1 MNVSALLD
9 ASSSVAQVFRMYR
22 QERPGCSLPYADDAE
37 SSDSRAKF
45 ELSARD
51 REPFLANAY
60 AIKLL
65 KYKHTTM
72 PNTTVEGL
80 IFYFRVQEEFSTLL
94 KRTCMKYGHTTASE
108 VYDDLKGPSLRLA
121 LEQAATDIADLL
133 EKELAE
139 GNTKQRIRD
148 AQTTAAD
155 SNDGTDEH
163 DDRNCCNRTIWLNG
177 VAIQPSFYLHA
188 AIVDLLGKTAPR
200 VLPLHGSRF
209 TTTKDSY
216 TRNEVMYFLCLLPG
230 VFARNSRRHVA
241 RRGVAGE
248 GHNNP
253 KYIHYKNLVFGK
265 VEFTTISS
273 PGRANNQTQKDS
285 RKTVRYTFRLPFACG
300 GVYVGHFTAFFK
312 FVFPMDR
319 VGGDDDEDDD
329 DEDYERDRVSHELAE
344 VEWLPRVEKEVI
356 KYDLSKHV
364 NSLGTTATRARC
376 SNRAQ
381 RYVRSSIEYIYVPTS
396 SEEEE
401 LPVADIPDRQNT
413 VMKAINKAIRP
424 CTYIK
429 TKASESNLRRSVKDR
444 PGDVYFVFSKA
455 SV

>member
-37 SSDSRAKF
+37 SPDSRAKF

-51 REPFLANAY
+51 REPFLAHEY
-60 AIKLL
+60 SLELL
-65 KYKHTTM
+65 KRKHSTM

-80 IFYFRVQEEFSTLL
+80 IFYFMVQEEFSTLL
-94 KRTCMKYGHTTASE
+94 ERTCERYGHHTTSE
-108 VYDDLKGPSLRLA
+108 EFKNLKGPSLRLA

-139 GNTKQRIRD
+139 GNTRQRIRD

-177 VAIQPSFYLHA
+177 VAIKQNFYLHE
-188 AIVDLLGKTAPR
+188 AIVDLLGKTASR
-200 VLPLHGSRF
+200 VLPLHGPRF
-209 TTTKDSY
+209 TTTRDSY

-241 RRGVAGE
+241 RRGVARE

-253 KYIHYKNLVFGK
+253 KYIHYKNLVFEK
-265 VEFTTISS
+265 VMFTTISS

-285 RKTVRYTFRLPFACG
+285 RKTVRYTFRLPFEG
-300 GVYVGHFTAFFK
+300 GDVYVGNFTAFFK
-312 FVFPMDR
+312 FVFPVDR
-319 VGGDDDEDDD
+319 APPDDDPPAD
-329 DEDYERDRVSHELAE
+329 DEDYERDRISHQLAE
-344 VEWLPRVEKEVI
+344 VEWLPMVVKEEI

-364 NSLGTTATRARC
+364 NSLGTTATRASC

-396 SEEEE
+396 SEEET

-413 VMKAINKAIRP
+413 VMTAINKAIRP

-429 TKASESNLRRSVKDR
+429 TKASESNLRSSVKDR